1 MVKRHEA
8 TSERSIWPSM
18 SSLFPVSSQLMVVCV
33 PSVFVNV
40 TEGLSLKGDSG
51 KSAAPASSFRRR
63 MRAQFG
69 LHVRRSDFPH
79 LRIPG
84 DGRAESREHE
94 RAEHAEDDQRADDF
108 QQRETPLG
116 GAGIRTHGKA
126 PRTALDGDQQVVRA
140 GWAAVRMPQFPFI
153 LGFQKSFEAFIRD
166 EVAGSLLL
174 HGFRVEVGDAFF
186 QSAGGLRQIFDLP
199 GAFGASA
206 QGRGN
211 ELRRHEAHD
220 RHEDDGDR

>member
-1 MVKRHEA
+1 
-8 TSERSIWPSM
+8 
-18 SSLFPVSSQLMVVCV
+18 
-33 PSVFVNV
+33 
-40 TEGLSLKGDSG
+40 
-51 KSAAPASSFRRR
+51 
-63 MRAQFG
+63 
-69 LHVRRSDFPH
+69 
-79 LRIPG
+79 
-84 DGRAESREHE
+84 
-94 RAEHAEDDQRADDF
+94 
-108 QQRETPLG
+108 
-116 GAGIRTHGKA
+116 
-126 PRTALDGDQQVVRA
+126 
-140 GWAAVRMPQFPFI
+140 MPQFPFI

-220 RHEDDGDR
+220 RHEDDGDDDIDEGEAARVHWTNPVSAKRVSVIPPPKLNV